1 MSYLDQN
8 LMKDEKLVY
17 RAHPHWI
24 IFSSACG
31 FALLSFV
38 IMLFGRQLHLGQFT
52 FSGGYQFQ
60 SVLSA
65 VFMIIALVQGLTSY
79 VIYISSEY
87 GITNKRVLMKVGL
100 IRRNSLEIMLRKIES
115 IHVIQS
121 IPGRIFNYGIII
133 ICGTGGS
140 KDLFKYIPRP
150 LSFRKTTQEQIELQD
165 QQNYDRKE

>member
-1 MSYLDQN
+1 MSYLDEN

-24 IFSSACG
+24 IFSGACG
-31 FALLSFV
+31 FALLSLLVMF
-38 IMLFGRQLHLGQFT
+38 FGSTFRLGQFS
-52 FSGGYQFQ
+52 FGSGYQFQ
-60 SVLSA
+60 NVLAGVFLIVA
-65 VFMIIALVQGLTSY
+65 VAQCSMSY

-121 IPGRIFNYGIII
+121 IPGRIFNYGVII

-140 KDLFKYIPRP
+140 KDLFRYIPNP
-150 LSFRKTTQEQIELQD
+150 LTFRKTTQEQIELQD

>member
-1 MSYLDQN
+1 MSYLAEH
-8 LMKDEKLVY
+8 LMKDEELIY
-17 RAHPHWI
+17 LARPHWI
-24 IFSSACG
+24 IFGSAIS
-31 FALLSFV
+31 FALLSFIILV
-38 IMLFGRQLHLGQFT
+38 FGSQLRIGQFS
-52 FSGGYQFQ
+52 FGGGYQFQ
-60 SVLSA
+60 TILSGI
-65 VFMIIALVQGLTSY
+65 FLIIALVQGLVSY

-121 IPGRIFNYGIII
+121 IPGRILNYGVVI

-140 KDLFKYIPRP
+140 KDLFRHIPDP

-165 QQNYDRKE
+165 QQSYDRKE